1 MEQLEQLLQEQLLR
15 FGSRVLK
22 KNEKGHLS
30 LFFFLTCVMIT
41 YGELEKV
48 LHQKKP
54 TLETAQHF
62 QAVVNSY
69 LGLLSHYS
77 SFNIRHELLS
87 DLSSSWRT
95 YFEVD
100 ENYKKINLK
109 TLIM

>member
-1 MEQLEQLLQEQLLR
+1 MRYLVNLSYD
-15 FGSRVLK
+15 GSKFYGYQIQKGK
-22 KNEKGHLS
+22 KTVE
-30 LFFFLTCVMIT
+30 
-41 YGELEKV
+41 GELEKV

-62 QAVVNSY
+62 QTVVNSY
-69 LGLLSHYS
+69 LGLLSHHS
-77 SFNIRHELLS
+77 SFNIWHELLS

-109 TLIM
+109 TLYTK